1 VASDGVTPGEM
12 VAGQARHYKRPVMD
26 EATYSAAVAQVFK
39 KLVAA
44 VDSADPDLV
53 ECDATGDM
61 VTITAPRSGEKVVVN
76 TQRAV
81 HQVWVAGK
89 GVGVHF
95 SLGPTGQWHDDKQK
109 GLELLQWVDEC
120 VFSASGVRLRW

>member
-1 VASDGVTPGEM
+1 
-12 VAGQARHYKRPVMD
+12 MD
-26 EATYSAAVAQVFK
+26 DANYSAQVAAFFK

-44 VDSADPDLV
+44 VDAADPDLV

-61 VTITAPRSGEKVVVN
+61 VTITAVKSGAKVIVN

-81 HQVWVAGK
+81 SQIWVAGK

-95 SLGPTGQWHDDKQK
+95 SRAADGRWVDDKDK
-109 GLELLQWVDEC
+109 GLELAAWVSEC
-120 VFSASGVRLRW
+120 IRDASGAAISLEAPGL